1 MDHRIAQP
9 KWYEEWFAADSR
21 SGVVAVILLCVAVGG
36 VAGALVGLLGP
47 LYAIAAMVAA
57 AAGLLMLRSVHVG
70 MFAAIAIIC
79 LLPFAAIPLPIGFS
93 PTFLDVALVAV
104 YLVWLLR
111 VAQRKQRDFIAT
123 PVAFPLLL
131 FIILAVVAFLAGL
144 AHARLTA
151 NVLRHFAEVIMALG
165 LFYVVVNIVRTKGEL
180 DWMLRVIIL
189 AGFASAFL
197 GVVFY
202 YLPQGTTV
210 RILSA
215 LGRFNYPTGAD
226 IIQYVEDNPELPMRA
241 ISTSVNPNLLG
252 SLMILITAVTVA
264 QLFAERPV
272 LPRWMVWAMVP
283 FMGLCL
289 YLTYSRGS
297 LVGLAVGLGVIALVR
312 YRKLLVL
319 MALAGI
325 LLLLLPSTQAYIA
338 HFIEGV
344 RGEDL
349 ATQMRFG
356 EYKDA
361 LTLISRYPWLGVGFA
376 GTPDI
381 DLYIGVSNVY
391 LMIAEQTGVIGLA
404 LFLAVMGTAFAY
416 IWRGWRRRV
425 GRAYE
430 AALLGFLAALVGIMT
445 GGLFDH
451 YFFNLDFPHSVSFFW
466 IYVGLAV
473 ATARLGME
481 SAERSPRP
489 VGSGAGGK

>member
-9 KWYEEWFAADSR
+9 KWYEEWFAADTR
-21 SGVVAVILLCVAVGG
+21 AGVVAVILLCVAVGG
-36 VAGALVGLLGP
+36 AVGALIGLLGP
-47 LYAIAAMVAA
+47 LYAIAAVVAA

-70 MFAAIAIIC
+70 LIAAIGIIC

-111 VAQRKQRDFIAT
+111 IAKRKQREFITT

-131 FIILAVVAFLAGL
+131 FIILAIVAFLAGL
-144 AHARLTA
+144 AHARPTA
-151 NVLRHFAEVIMALG
+151 SILRRFAEVIMALG
-165 LFYVVVNIVRTKGEL
+165 LFYVVVNVVRTKVQL

-197 GVVFY
+197 GVVLY
-202 YLPQGTTV
+202 YLPEGTTI
-210 RILSA
+210 RLLSA

-252 SLMILITAVTVA
+252 SLMILITAVTTA

-272 LPRWMVWAMVP
+272 LPRWMLWGMLP

-297 LVGLAVGLGVIALVR
+297 MVGLAVGLTLMAAVR
-312 YRKLLVL
+312 YRKLLLL
-319 MALAGI
+319 MAAAGI
-325 LLLLLPSTQAYIA
+325 LFLLLPSTQAYIA

-361 LTLISRYPWLGVGFA
+361 LIMISRYPWLGVGFA

-391 LMIAEQTGVIGLA
+391 LMIAEQTGLIGLA
-404 LFLAVMGTAFAY
+404 LFLIVVGTAFAY
-416 IWRGWRRRV
+416 MWRGWRRRT
-425 GRAYE
+425 GRAHE
-430 AALLGFLAALVGIMT
+430 AALLGLAGALVGIMT
-445 GGLFDH
+445 GGLLDH

-473 ATARLGME
+473 TAARLGMTPSE
-481 SAERSPRP
+481 EQS
-489 VGSGAGGK
+489 

>member
-1 MDHRIAQP
+1 MDHHLAP
-9 KWYEEWFAADSR
+9 TKWYEVWFAADSR
-21 SGVVAVILLCVAVGG
+21 AGVVAVLLLCVAVGG
-36 VAGALVGLLGP
+36 VMGALIGLLGP
-47 LYAIAAMVAA
+47 LYGVAAVVAA
-57 AAGLLMLRSVHVG
+57 AVGLIMLRSVYVG
-70 MFAAIAIIC
+70 LIAAIGIIC

-93 PTFLDVALVAV
+93 PTFLDVALIAV

-111 VAQRKQRDFIAT
+111 LARRKQRDFIAT

-131 FIILAVVAFLAGL
+131 FIIVAIVAFIAGL
-144 AHARLTA
+144 AHARPTA
-151 NVLRHFAEVIMALG
+151 TILRRFAEVILALG
-165 LFYVVVNIVRTKGEL
+165 LFYVVVNIVRTKGHL
-180 DWMLRVIIL
+180 DWILRAIIL

-197 GVVFY
+197 GVVLY
-202 YLPQGTTV
+202 YLPEGTTI
-210 RILSA
+210 RLLSA

-252 SLMILITAVTVA
+252 SLMILITAVTTA

-272 LPRWMVWAMVP
+272 LPRWMLWAMLP
-283 FMGLCL
+283 IMGLCL

-297 LVGLAVGLGVIALVR
+297 LVGLVVGLVLMAVAR

-319 MALAGI
+319 LAAAGI
-325 LLLLLPSTQAYIA
+325 LFLLLPSTQAYIA
-338 HFIEGV
+338 HFMEGV

-376 GTPDI
+376 GAPDI

-391 LMIAEQTGVIGLA
+391 LMIAEQTGLIGLA
-404 LFLAVMGTAFAY
+404 LFLIVMGTAFAY
-416 IWRGWRRRV
+416 MWRGWRRRA
-425 GRAYE
+425 GPTYE
-430 AALLGFLAALVGIMT
+430 AALLGFAGALVGIMT
-445 GGLFDH
+445 GGLLDH

-466 IYVGLAV
+466 IYVGLAAV
-473 ATARLGME
+473 AARLGMTR
-481 SAERSPRP
+481 AE
-489 VGSGAGGK
+489 A

>member
-1 MDHRIAQP
+1 MDRHFLQA
-9 KWYEEWFAADSR
+9 KWYQEWFAADTR
-21 SGVVAVILLCVAVGG
+21 AGVVAVLLLCVAVGG
-36 VAGALVGLLGP
+36 VVGALIGLLGP
-47 LYAIAAMVAA
+47 LYGVAAVAA
-57 AAGLLMLRSVHVG
+57 AAVGLIMLRSVYVG
-70 MFAAIAIIC
+70 LIAAIGIIC

-93 PTFLDVALVAV
+93 PTFLDVALIAV
-104 YLVWLLR
+104 YVVWLLR
-111 VAQRKQRDFIAT
+111 LARRKQRDFIAT

-131 FIILAVVAFLAGL
+131 FIILAIVAFIAGL
-144 AHARLTA
+144 AHARPTA
-151 NVLRHFAEVIMALG
+151 SILRRFAEVIMALG
-165 LFYVVVNIVRTKGEL
+165 LFYVVVNIVRTKGHL
-180 DWMLRVIIL
+180 DWILRAIIL
-189 AGFASAFL
+189 AGFAAAFL
-197 GVVFY
+197 GVVLY
-202 YLPQGTTV
+202 YLPEGTTI

-226 IIQYVEDNPELPMRA
+226 IIQYVEDDPSKPMRA

-252 SLMILITAVTVA
+252 SLMILITSVTVA

-272 LPRWMVWAMVP
+272 LPRWTLWGMVP

-297 LVGLAVGLGVIALVR
+297 LAGLAVGLGVIGAVR

-319 MALAGI
+319 MAVAGL

-338 HFIEGV
+338 HLIEGV

-361 LTLISRYPWLGVGFA
+361 LILISRYPWLGVGFA

-391 LMIAEQTGVIGLA
+391 LMIAEQTGLIGLA
-404 LFLAVMGTAFAY
+404 LFLAVMATAFAY
-416 IWRGWRRRV
+416 VWRGWRARMSRTH
-425 GRAYE
+425 E
-430 AALLGFLAALVGIMT
+430 AALLGFVAALVGIMV

-473 ATARLGME
+473 VSARLGLE
-481 SAERSPRP
+481 APARE
-489 VGSGAGGK
+489 

>member
-1 MDHRIAQP
+1 MDRHFLQT
-9 KWYEEWFAADSR
+9 KWYQEWFAADTR
-21 SGVVAVILLCVAVGG
+21 AGVVAVLLLCVAVGG
-36 VAGALVGLLGP
+36 VVGALIGLLGP
-47 LYAIAAMVAA
+47 LYAVAA
-57 AAGLLMLRSVHVG
+57 VVATAAALLMLRSVHVG
-70 MFAAIAIIC
+70 LVATIAVIC

-93 PTFLDVALVAV
+93 PTFLDLTLVAV

-111 VAQRKQRDFIAT
+111 VAERKQREFVAT

-131 FIILAVVAFLAGL
+131 FIILAIVAFLAGL

-151 NVLRHFAEVIMALG
+151 NVLRHFAEVILPLG
-165 LFYVVVNIVRTKGEL
+165 LFYVVVNVVRTKAEL
-180 DWMLRVIIL
+180 DWVLRAIIL

-197 GVVFY
+197 GVVLY
-202 YLPQGTTV
+202 YLPEGTTI

-226 IIQYVEDNPELPMRA
+226 IIQYVEDDPSKPMRA

-252 SLMILITAVTVA
+252 SLMILITSVTVA

-272 LPRWMVWAMVP
+272 LPRWMLWGMVP

-297 LVGLAVGLGVIALVR
+297 LVGLAVGLGVVGAVR

-319 MALAGI
+319 MAVAGL
-325 LLLLLPSTQAYIA
+325 LLLLLPTTQAYIA

-361 LTLISRYPWLGVGFA
+361 LILISRYPWLGVGFA

-391 LMIAEQTGVIGLA
+391 LMIAEQTGLIGLA
-404 LFLAVMGTAFAY
+404 LFLAVMATVFAY
-416 IWRGWRRRV
+416 VWRAWRVRMS
-425 GRAYE
+425 RAHE
-430 AALLGFLAALVGIMT
+430 ATLLGFVAALVGIMT
-445 GGLFDH
+445 GGLLDH
-451 YFFNLDFPHSVSFFW
+451 YFFNLDFPHSVSLFW
-466 IYVGLAV
+466 IYVALAV
-473 ATARLGME
+473 VSARLGLE
-481 SAERSPRP
+481 APARE
-489 VGSGAGGK
+489 